1 MKSIVMP
8 GNEQLSGKSYSNP
21 ENYREPA
28 EANETLAIDAGNKKI
43 SPGSAGITVVDMWNR
58 QRNCR
63 LATDMI
69 RKWNLN

>member
-8 GNEQLSGKSYSNP
+8 GNEQLTGNSNSNP

-28 EANETLAIDAGNKKI
+28 EVKETLAVDAGSKK
-43 SPGSAGITVVDMWNR
+43 SNPGSAGITVVDMWNR
-58 QRNCR
+58 QRNRR

-69 RKWNLN
+69 RRWNLN